1 MKVKTLV
8 TVVVV
13 IFTMALMLGCAKVPQ
28 AELDAAEAAMKAAQ
42 DAEVNRYMV
51 PEFNAAKD
59 SLNAAK
65 AEIEKQNS
73 KFALFRSYGRAKEM
87 LANATNAFNAAKDAV
102 AAKKEEVRKEAED
115 LLAQATPLVD
125 EVKKLMKKAPRG
137 KEGRAALEAMNS
149 ELAAVE
155 GQLAEANTALAGGD
169 YLTARAKAQAA
180 LQKLNSLAEE
190 LKEAIAKKKALS
202 R

>member
-13 IFTMALMLGCAKVPQ
+13 VFTMALMLGCAKVPQ
-28 AELDAAEAAMKAAQ
+28 AELDAAQAAMDAAKAAEA
-42 DAEVNRYMV
+42 DRYAV
-51 PEFNAAKD
+51 AEFNAAKD

-73 KFALFRSYGRAKEM
+73 KFALFRSYGNAKEL
-87 LANATNAFNAAKDAV
+87 LAGAENAFNAAKDAV
-102 AAKKEEVRKEAED
+102 AANKEQVRGQAEE
-115 LLAQATPLVD
+115 LLTQAATAVD

-155 GQLAEANTALAGGD
+155 ASLAEANTAMANGD
-169 YLTARAKAQAA
+169 YMTAHDKAQAD
-180 LQKLNSLAEE
+180 LQKLNALAEE
-190 LKEAIAKKKALS
+190 LKEAIAKRKAWT

>member
-1 MKVKTLV
+1 MKVKTLL

-13 IFTMALMLGCAKVPQ
+13 VFTMALMLGCAKVPQ
-28 AELDAAEAAMKAAQ
+28 AELDAVQAAMDAAKAVEA
-42 DAEVNRYMV
+42 DRYAA

-73 KFALFRSYGRAKEM
+73 KFALFRSYGRAKE
-87 LANATNAFNAAKDAV
+87 LLTNALNGFNAAKDAV
-102 AAKKEEVRKEAED
+102 AANKETVRGEAEQ
-115 LLAQATPLVD
+115 LLAQAATAVD
-125 EVKKLMKKAPRG
+125 DVKKLMKKAPRG

-149 ELAAVE
+149 ELGAVE
-155 GQLAEANTALAGGD
+155 ASLAEANTAMAGGD
-169 YLTARAKAQAA
+169 YLTAQGKAQAA
-180 LQKLNSLAEE
+180 LQKLNALAEE
-190 LKEAIAKKKALS
+190 LKEAIAKKKAYT